1 MLLGEEKPIYITA
14 AGKEYTNALEM
25 PASTSAVKSNT
36 MPADKKTASK
46 AAPAPAP
53 APATPSKKATKSAAP
68 APKKETASKTE
79 VVIPTVVAPAVV
91 PAAATQ
97 SSEALLASLTE
108 QLKALSAEFTTKVRE
123 AVKATQEA
131 AKAAKKEARDSKK
144 KRKVSPEQMTPEQRA
159 AWEARR
165 ANNAFLVER
174 PLSDELC
181 HFMGI
186 SAGSK
191 RSQTQVTKYVSEYVK
206 SHNCF
211 DPSFK
216 RRIIPNAALAKL
228 LRVDDKTEVTY
239 LNLQKYLKVHFKK
252 A

>member
-1 MLLGEEKPIYITA
+1 
-14 AGKEYTNALEM
+14 
-25 PASTSAVKSNT
+25 
-36 MPADKKTASK
+36 MPADKKSAPAKKVET
-46 AAPAPAP
+46 PAPAAATP
-53 APATPSKKATKSAAP
+53 APATPAKKTA
-68 APKKETASKTE
+68 APKKEKSSAAKAE
-79 VVIPTVVAPAVV
+79 VVVPTVAAPTVGPVVA
-91 PAAATQ
+91 Q

-108 QLKALSAEFTTKVRE
+108 QLKALSTEFTAKVRD

-144 KRKVSPEQMTPEQRA
+144 KRKVDPATLTPEQRA

-165 ANNAFLVER
+165 ANNAFLVEK

-186 SAGSK
+186 SAKSK
-191 RSQTQVTKYVSEYVK
+191 RSQTQVTKFISEYVK

-211 DPSFK
+211 DPNFK
-216 RRIIPNAALAKL
+216 RRILPNAALAKL

-239 LNLQKYLKVHFKK
+239 LNLQKFLKVHFVK